1 MTMSDDT
8 LHSSDVKAAKLRET
22 EDQLRQVIETLI
34 ELGIMVHDFQ
44 GTVESKEG
52 LIDRVTAMMQQLGD
66 LNVQAYSHDEMFPMD
81 VVE

>member
-1 MTMSDDT
+1 MIMSEHPFDD
-8 LHSSDVKAAKLRET
+8 KATVLLET
-22 EDQLRQVIETLI
+22 EAQLRQVIETLI

-52 LIDRVTAMMQQLGD
+52 LIERVTVMTKQLSD
-66 LNVQAYSHDEMFPMD
+66 LNMQAHSLDEKFPMD